1 MSYIRLTLTLII
13 AAIGSTAGAQTSA
26 VSDTTGIVGHITADG
41 VNTIQQPEALARLLN
56 NSAVPHRETVQQ
68 DEETTSTESNN
79 TSATPAHTRIAGYR
93 VQVFSDNNASTARN
107 EARAK
112 SRNISERFPEMRTYV
127 SYTSPY
133 WRLKV
138 GDFRTKREADDA
150 AEEIR
155 RAFPS
160 YAKEIRVVRDRIN
173 LTN

>member
-1 MSYIRLTLTLII
+1 MKLRIILLLAAFGCLTQL
-13 AAIGSTAGAQTSA
+13 SAQTVNDSM
-26 VSDTTGIVGHITADG
+26 SIVDHITVDG
-41 VNTIQQPEALARLLN
+41 VNTITQPEALRKLLQRAET
-56 NSAVPHRETVQQ
+56 AVAD
-68 DEETTSTESNN
+68 DEEKVAEE
-79 TSATPAHTRIAGYR
+79 AVGGHTRVAGYR

-155 RAFPS
+155 QAFPS
-160 YAKEIRVVRDRIN
+160 YSKEIRVVRDRIN
-173 LTN
+173 VVN

>member
-1 MSYIRLTLTLII
+1 MKLRITILMAVLACLMHVNAQQTADTLT
-13 AAIGSTAGAQTSA
+13 
-26 VSDTTGIVGHITADG
+26 IVDHITAGG
-41 VNTIQQPEALARLLN
+41 VNTITQPEALRKLLI
-56 NSAVPHRETVQQ
+56 REKI
-68 DEETTSTESNN
+68 EETTVDEEKAADEA
-79 TSATPAHTRIAGYR
+79 ATGSHNRVAGYR

-127 SYTSPY
+127 IYTSPY

-160 YAKEIRVVRDRIN
+160 YSKEIRVVRDRIN
-173 LTN
+173 VVN

>member
-1 MSYIRLTLTLII
+1 MPRHLILI
-13 AAIGSTAGAQTSA
+13 AALAAMTSGASA
-26 VSDTTGIVGHITADG
+26 SGPDSLNIVDHITANG
-41 VNTIQQPEALARLLN
+41 VNTVVQPAALSRMLQ
-56 NSAVPHRETVQQ
+56 REQSVAAPVN
-68 DEETTSTESNN
+68 DESETDTEKA
-79 TSATPAHTRIAGYR
+79 ATASKSRVAGYR

-127 SYTSPY
+127 IYNSPY

-138 GDFRTKREADDA
+138 GDFRSRREAEDA

-155 RAFPS
+155 QAFPS

-173 LTN
+173 AGN

>member
-1 MSYIRLTLTLII
+1 MMKLRIILLLAALGCLTQL
-13 AAIGSTAGAQTSA
+13 SAQTVNDSL
-26 VSDTTGIVGHITADG
+26 SIVDHITADG
-41 VNTIQQPEALARLLN
+41 VNTISQPEALRKLLQRADT
-56 NSAVPHRETVQQ
+56 AVAD
-68 DEETTSTESNN
+68 DEEKAAEEGTVGG
-79 TSATPAHTRIAGYR
+79 PYRVAGYR
-93 VQVFSDNNASTARN
+93 VQVFSDNNAATARN

-155 RAFPS
+155 QAFPS
-160 YAKEIRVVRDRIN
+160 YSKEIRVVRDRIN
-173 LTN
+173 VVN

>member
-1 MSYIRLTLTLII
+1 MSYRRLTFTLMI
-13 AAIGSTAGAQTSA
+13 AAIGFTSVAQNPT

-56 NSAVPHRETVQQ
+56 NSADTPRETTQQ
-68 DEETTSTESNN
+68 YEETISAESN
-79 TSATPAHTRIAGYR
+79 THTRIAGYR

-112 SRNISERFPEMRTYV
+112 SRKINERFPEMRTYV

-155 RAFPS
+155 QAFPS

>member
-1 MSYIRLTLTLII
+1 MMKLRIILLLAALGCLTQL
-13 AAIGSTAGAQTSA
+13 SAQTVNDSL
-26 VSDTTGIVGHITADG
+26 SIVDHITADG
-41 VNTIQQPEALARLLN
+41 VNTITQPEALRKLLQRADT
-56 NSAVPHRETVQQ
+56 AVAD
-68 DEETTSTESNN
+68 DEEKAAEEGTVGGTY
-79 TSATPAHTRIAGYR
+79 RVAGYR
-93 VQVFSDNNASTARN
+93 VQVFSDNNAATARN

-155 RAFPS
+155 QAFPS
-160 YAKEIRVVRDRIN
+160 YSKEIRVVRDRIN
-173 LTN
+173 VVN